1 MNSKKAIS
9 SFILGLFLLPLC
21 YGIAKSFLNLVFIIN
36 LFSSTKE
43 LWTFFIL
50 GFISYIIAH
59 FLFSKPL
66 KIYIFGHELTHAL
79 SGIISGSSIK
89 SFKLKK
95 DSGSVTLSKVN
106 LFIALS
112 PYFIPIYTVI
122 LIIVNIIFKIPK
134 QVFLFLTGASV
145 AFHIALTLFAI
156 KQGQSDLKK
165 YGVFYSLVL
174 VFIANCVVLGGI
186 LAIFFPVSF
195 ADFIIDSIKNTKNGV
210 IFIWT
215 YLTKIFLK

>member
-9 SFILGLFLLPLC
+9 SFILGLFLLPVC
-21 YGIAKSFLNLVFIIN
+21 YGVGKSFLNLVSMIN
-36 LFSSTKE
+36 LFSSTKQ
-43 LWTFFIL
+43 LWIFFVL
-50 GFISYIIAH
+50 GFISYILAH

-66 KIYIFGHELTHAL
+66 KLYIFGHELTHAL

-95 DSGSVTLSKVN
+95 ESGSVTLSKVN

-122 LIIVNIIFKIPK
+122 LILLNVIFEIPK
-134 QVFLFLTGASV
+134 SIFLFLIGVTV

-165 YGVFYSLVL
+165 YGTFYSLVL
-174 VFIANCVVLGGI
+174 VFIANCVVLSGI

-195 ADFIIDSIKNTKNGV
+195 IDFIIDSIKNTRNGV
-210 IFIWT
+210 FYLWT